1 LIRSGK
7 TSRRYKTLPTKL
19 GVKIVHGKVE
29 LQTREV
35 PDLDEAKRLWMEGKS
50 AQHILEEAKRKRK
63 KAA

>member
-1 LIRSGK
+1 M
-7 TSRRYKTLPTKL
+7 PTKL